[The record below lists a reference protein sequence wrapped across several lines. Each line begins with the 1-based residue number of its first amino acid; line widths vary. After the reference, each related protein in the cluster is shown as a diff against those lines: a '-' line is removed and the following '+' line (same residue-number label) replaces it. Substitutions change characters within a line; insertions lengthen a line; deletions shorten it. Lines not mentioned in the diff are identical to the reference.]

1 MKSDFLVICLNPTI
15 QKTIILKKLNENE
28 VNRSSEYRTDAS
40 GKGVNVTRVLSQ
52 LGTEVVHLTQSG
64 YRSEFFITLANNDN
78 LNIVTVPN
86 SSPIRTCTTLISN
99 IKSTVTEIVE
109 ESLPVD
115 DNTEKLVLTEY
126 KKLLKTTNNV
136 IISGSK
142 ASGFSNSIFP
152 EMVKL
157 AKENNKTIILDYR
170 GDDLL
175 NSISFKPDYIKINF
189 PEFVST
195 FFPEYSIGEHEE
207 NSELKTKVVEKI
219 KNLLKMSSVK
229 TILTRGTMP
238 VIFIDDKGVVRE
250 VKIEKIKP
258 INTIGSGDAFTAGLA
273 FKLNQKASLQEAVL
287 FGVECGSKNA
297 ALLKPGV
304 IR

>member
-52 LGTEVVHLTQSG
+52 LGTEAVHLTQSG
-64 YRSEFFITLANNDN
+64 YRSKFFITLANNDN

-86 SSPIRTCTTLISN
+86 NSPIRTCTTLISN

-157 AKENNKTIILDYR
+157 AKGNNKTIILDYR

>member
-64 YRSEFFITLANNDN
+64 YRSKFFITLANNDN

-86 SSPIRTCTTLISN
+86 NSPIRTCTTLISN

-109 ESLPVD
+109 ESFPVD

-157 AKENNKTIILDYR
+157 AKGNNKTIILDYR
-170 GDDLL
+170 GIDLL

-258 INTIGSGDAFTAGLA
+258 INTIGSGDAFTAGFA